1 MFQIPKNGIGWLILL
16 GIAVLA
22 TFLVPYIPGPG
33 AITIALVLS
42 LLLGNLVNWSEKS
55 IQVFKYAEKH
65 LLAAA
70 TILLGFGLNV
80 MLLQQLSPIYLL
92 IIVFMVALTLLSS
105 QWYCGKMTLS
115 MRWLLGAGSGICGNS
130 AIAATAP
137 ALKAT
142 VTEIGLA
149 VTVVNLLGTIG
160 IFLFPAMAKALE
172 LSTSESALFT
182 GAILQSVGH
191 VVAAGYSI
199 SPETGALA
207 LLIKMGRI
215 LLLGPVILF
224 ISYRMSKNSAY
235 AKLKL
240 SIIPNYVWGFM
251 ITAIITSSGLFP
263 VVYTKGLEKTGNYL
277 LLLAMSGIGLSINL
291 KQMVKMGPQAALS
304 GSLIFATQ
312 IIALVIL
319 LYGMRMLG

>member
-22 TFLVPYIPGPG
+22 TFLAPYIPGPG

-42 LLLGNLVNWSEKS
+42 LLLGNLVSWSEKS

-92 IIVFMVALTLLSS
+92 IIVFMVALALLSS

-215 LLLGPVILF
+215 LMLGPVILF
-224 ISYRMSKNSAY
+224 ISYRMNKNTAD
-235 AKLKL
+235 AKLSL
-240 SIIPNYVWGFM
+240 NIIPNYVWGFM
-251 ITAIITSSGLFP
+251 IAAIITSSGLFP